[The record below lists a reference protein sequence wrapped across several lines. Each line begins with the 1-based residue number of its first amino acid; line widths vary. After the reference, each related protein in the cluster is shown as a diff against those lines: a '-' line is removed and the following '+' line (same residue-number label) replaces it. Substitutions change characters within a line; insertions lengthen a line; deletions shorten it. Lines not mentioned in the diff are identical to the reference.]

1 MHKYI
6 IYVAGEI
13 FDTLSLRLTILQCI
27 RIKHLHEF
35 SMTTE
40 KQINVGEDSK
50 VPFANL
56 NEKKKNGEKFQT
68 ENSK

>member
-1 MHKYI
+1 
-6 IYVAGEI
+6 
-13 FDTLSLRLTILQCI
+13 
-27 RIKHLHEF
+27 
-35 SMTTE
+35 MTTE